1 MVDKTSEFPINF
13 ENKVLDITPDKQI
26 SHYFHVMPAT
36 ELKAYPWKGRLD
48 IVVKSIRG
56 LLIQAIY
63 VTVFG
68 KTENEAS
75 VRLHDA
81 VRELGLR

>member
-1 MVDKTSEFPINF
+1 MVDKTNEFPINF

-26 SHYFHVMPAT
+26 KHYFNVMPAT

-48 IVVKSIRG
+48 IVVNNIRG
-56 LLIQAIY
+56 VLVQAIY

-68 KTENEAS
+68 KSENDAS
-75 VRLHDA
+75 VKIHDA
-81 VRELGLR
+81 MKELGLK